1 MIAGFGKNDYQRIC
15 NDRFVIDNQ
24 DLLSRRKYLL
34 GAIEMHPQIT
44 SLSALPP
51 RAGAG
56 EMRIPSS
63 SATPIAPLTFIFF
76 GYPQRRLEA
85 VNR

>member
-1 MIAGFGKNDYQRIC
+1 
-15 NDRFVIDNQ
+15 
-24 DLLSRRKYLL
+24 
-34 GAIEMHPQIT
+34 
-44 SLSALPP
+44 
-51 RAGAG
+51 
-56 EMRIPSS
+56 MRIPSS